1 MAQTPDQWLKS
12 CGLPRED
19 ARLLARKATGWG
31 AAELE
36 TRGDR
41 PFTPRQEREL
51 GELLRQRRLGRPL
64 SYVLG
69 EKEFYGRTF
78 FVDESTLIPRP
89 DTETLIDEALRAA
102 AGRLSDLGFGAQGAR
117 QGQKGQEGHEDREGQ
132 ATRKGAAEAPGA
144 LGASGSLS
152 VSDAPRFRILDLG
165 TGSGAIAVTL
175 ALEWEERRGAFGVGA
190 LGAGLGPGFDF
201 RFPADAPR
209 ALVVATDLS
218 PKALAVAA
226 RNARALGAEVRFA
239 QGDWF
244 GALSPGEPPFDMIV
258 SNPPYVR
265 EGDAHLSNPDLAK
278 EPAMALV
285 SGADGLDGLR
295 RIAGEAPK
303 WLKPGGVLLLEHGFD
318 QGPAAARILRESGFG
333 FARDA
338 RDLAGRDRVAVGRL
352 SFSRP

>member
-36 TRGDR
+36 MRGDR

-102 AGRLSDLGFGAQGAR
+102 AGRLSDLGFGAPGAR
-117 QGQKGQEGHEDREGQ
+117 QGQKLQEGREDREGP
-132 ATRKGAAEAPGA
+132 ATREGAA
-144 LGASGSLS
+144 
-152 VSDAPRFRILDLG
+152 DAPRFRILDLG
-165 TGSGAIAVTL
+165 TGSGAVAVTL
-175 ALEWEERRGAFGVGA
+175 ALEWEERRGS
-190 LGAGLGPGFDF
+190 LGIGGRRAGLRPGFDF
-201 RFPADAPR
+201 CFPADAPR
-209 ALVVATDLS
+209 AQVVATDLS
-218 PKALAVAA
+218 PGALAVAA

-244 GALSPGEPPFDMIV
+244 GALAPGEPPFDMIV

-265 EGDAHLSNPDLAK
+265 EGDPHLLNPDLAK

-285 SGADGLDGLR
+285 SGAEGLDSLR
-295 RIAGEAPK
+295 RIAGEAPQ

-338 RDLAGRDRVAVGRL
+338 RDLAGRDRVAMGRL